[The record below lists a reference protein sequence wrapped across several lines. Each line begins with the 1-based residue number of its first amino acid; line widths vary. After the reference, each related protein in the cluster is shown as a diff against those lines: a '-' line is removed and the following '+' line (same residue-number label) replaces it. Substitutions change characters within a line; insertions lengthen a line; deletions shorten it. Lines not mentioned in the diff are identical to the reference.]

1 MSRKEKNL
9 KQLYPVGTVLVYNEE
24 LFKKLEKFYVIEKVR
39 GAQLY
44 RIAAERG

>member
-1 MSRKEKNL
+1 MRKEDIL

-24 LFKKLEKFYVIEKVR
+24 LFEVLNKFYVIEKIK

-44 RIAAERG
+44 RIVEERG

>member
-1 MSRKEKNL
+1 MRKEDIL

-24 LFKKLEKFYVIEKVR
+24 LFAKLEKFYVIEKIK

-44 RIAAERG
+44 RIVAERG